1 MRTVLLSI
9 AIFSAAAPAYAA
21 GLIWAGG
28 QWAAIDRGTSCEA
41 GARSIRIALK
51 DKVQAH
57 SGFAFDGSRNGQFF
71 AQLSRIPRAGSTVV
85 LTVGSQPFLLAARGD
100 WAWST
105 NRAQEAAIIAATRAG
120 GGMRI
125 ESRDQEGSRF
135 ADRYLLD
142 GAATAIDAAAAH
154 CAGKMQR
161 S

>member
-1 MRTVLLSI
+1 MRPAVFAL
-9 AIFSAAAPAYAA
+9 AIFLATPASAA

-28 QWAAIDRGTSCEA
+28 QWAAIDRGSSCEA
-41 GARSIRIALK
+41 GARSIRIAQK
-51 DKVQAH
+51 GKPQAH
-57 SGFAFDGSRNGQFF
+57 AGFAFDRGRNGQFF
-71 AQLSRIPRAGSTVV
+71 AQLSRVPRIGSTVV
-85 LTVGSQPFLLAARGD
+85 LTVGTQPFLLAGRGD

-105 NRAQEAAIIAATRAG
+105 NRAQEAAIIAAARSG
-120 GGMRI
+120 GGMRV
-125 ESRDQEGSRF
+125 ESRDAAGRRF

>member
-1 MRTVLLSI
+1 MRSAVLAIALVATV
-9 AIFSAAAPAYAA
+9 PASAA

-28 QWAAIDRGTSCEA
+28 QWAAIDRGSSCEA
-41 GARSIRIALK
+41 GARSIRLAQK
-51 DKVQAH
+51 GKVQAH
-57 SGFAFDGSRNGQFF
+57 SGFAFDRSRNGQFF
-71 AQLSRIPRAGSTVV
+71 AQLSRLPRPGSTVV

-105 NRAQEAAIIAATRAG
+105 NRAQEAAIIAAARAG
-120 GGMRI
+120 GGMGV
-125 ESRDQEGSRF
+125 ESRDQGGRRF

>member
-1 MRTVLLSI
+1 MRSVVLAIVLLT
-9 AIFSAAAPAYAA
+9 AAPAWSA

-28 QWAAIDRGTSCEA
+28 QWAAIDRGASCEA
-41 GARSIRIALK
+41 GARSIRIAQK

-57 SGFAFDGSRNGQFF
+57 SGFAFDRGRNGQFF
-71 AQLSRIPRAGSTVV
+71 AQLSRIPRQGSTVV
-85 LTVGSQPFLLAARGD
+85 LTVGTQPFLLAARGD

-105 NRAQEAAIIAATRAG
+105 NRAQEAAIIAAARAG

-125 ESRDQEGSRF
+125 ESRDQGGSRF

>member
-1 MRTVLLSI
+1 MRLGLLAISI
-9 AIFSAAAPAYAA
+9 LATAPATAA
-21 GLIWAGG
+21 GLLWAGG
-28 QWAAIDRGTSCEA
+28 QGAAIDRGSSCEA
-41 GARSIRIALK
+41 GARSIRIAQK
-51 DKVQAH
+51 GKVQAH
-57 SGFAFDGSRNGQFF
+57 SGFAFDRGRNGQFF
-71 AQLSRIPRAGSTVV
+71 AQLSRAPRAGSTVV
-85 LTVGSQPFLLAARGD
+85 LTVGTQPFLLGSRGG

-105 NRAQEAAIIAATRAG
+105 NRAQESAIIAAARSG

-125 ESRDQEGSRF
+125 ESRDQVGSRF

>member
-1 MRTVLLSI
+1 MRLLVLAI
-9 AIFSAAAPAYAA
+9 AILAAVQAYGA

-28 QWAAIDRGTSCEA
+28 QWAAIDRGMSCEA
-41 GARSIRIALK
+41 GARSIRIAQK
-51 DKVQAH
+51 DKTQAH
-57 SGFAFDGSRNGQFF
+57 AGFAFDRRRNGQFF
-71 AQLSRIPRAGSTVV
+71 AQLSRIPRPGATVV
-85 LTVGSQPFLLAARGD
+85 LTVGTQPFLLAARGD

-105 NRAQEAAIIAATRAG
+105 NRAQEAAIIAAGRAG
-120 GGMRI
+120 GGMRV
-125 ESRDQEGSRF
+125 ESRDQRGSRF

>member
-1 MRTVLLSI
+1 MRSALLAMVVL
-9 AIFSAAAPAYAA
+9 AAAPASGA

-28 QWAAIDRGTSCEA
+28 QWAAIDRGVSCEA
-41 GARSIRIALK
+41 GARSIRLAQK
-51 DKVQAH
+51 GKVQAH
-57 SGFAFDGSRNGQFF
+57 SGFAFDRGRNGQFF
-71 AQLSRIPRAGSTVV
+71 TRLSRVPRAGSTVV
-85 LTVGSQPFLLAARGD
+85 LTVGAQPFLLTARGD

-105 NRAQEAAIIAATRAG
+105 NRAQEAAIIAAARAG
-120 GGMRI
+120 GGMRV
-125 ESRDQEGSRF
+125 ESRDQAGRRF

>member
-1 MRTVLLSI
+1 MRPLFIFI
-9 AIFSAAAPAYAA
+9 AVIAAAPAHAA

-28 QWAAIDRGTSCEA
+28 QWAAIDRGASCEA

-51 DKVQAH
+51 GKVQAH
-57 SGFAFDGSRNGQFF
+57 AGFVFDRGRNGQFF
-71 AQLSRIPRAGSTVV
+71 AQLGRVPRAGSTVV
-85 LTVGSQPFLLAARGD
+85 LTVGTQPFLLAGRGD

-105 NRAQEAAIIAATRAG
+105 NRAQEAAIIAAARTG
-120 GGMRI
+120 GGMRV
-125 ESRDQEGSRF
+125 ESRDQGGRRF

-154 CAGKMQR
+154 CAGKTQR